1 VHRLKKATERICEFG
16 GVKKTVLDVPVEHG
30 PAVVLGERGAKAVLE
45 NLDEIRAFVARQE
58 VTRHAIEQ
66 MGGGGIIEES
76 RG

>member
-1 VHRLKKATERICEFG
+1 
-16 GVKKTVLDVPVEHG
+16 
-30 PAVVLGERGAKAVLE
+30 VVLGERGAKAVLE